1 MRSSDFVGV
10 AVFDPLWFPLLRE
23 LLFFLDADFDIFSA
37 DTIIE
42 YGKRLRIATDL
53 DTDLRRLPHV
63 RITR

>member
-10 AVFDPLWFPLLRE
+10 AVELDALWFPLLRE

-42 YGKRLRIATDL
+42 YGKRLRIATD
-53 DTDLRRLPHV
+53 
-63 RITR
+63 